1 MYRITGQLLDQMFAR
16 QTSYTAARENLAT
29 LLDQIENENTIA
41 VIKRRGHKD
50 IALLPADELSS
61 LLETVYLLRSP
72 ANARRLLDALSS
84 SKQWDSTEPPPPH
97 TLDELCSSLGIEREK
112 EKEKA

>member
-1 MYRITGQLLDQMFAR
+1 MFSI
-16 QTSYTAARENLAT
+16 QTTYTQARENLAT

-50 IALLPADELSS
+50 IAMLSASELSS

-72 ANARRLLDALSS
+72 ANARRLLDALEE
-84 SKQWDSTEPPPPH
+84 SKKWDEQTPPPPH
-97 TLDELCSSLGIEREK
+97 SIDELCEELGIER
-112 EKEKA
+112 

>member
-1 MYRITGQLLDQMFAR
+1 MFSI
-16 QTSYTAARENLAT
+16 QTTYTQARENLAT

-50 IALLPADELSS
+50 IAMLSASELSS

-72 ANARRLLDALSS
+72 ANARRLLDALEE
-84 SKQWDSTEPPPPH
+84 SKKWDEETPPPPH
-97 TLDELCSSLGIEREK
+97 SIDELCEELGIER
-112 EKEKA
+112 

>member
-1 MYRITGQLLDQMFAR
+1 MFSI
-16 QTSYTAARENLAT
+16 QTSYTQARENLAT

-50 IALLPADELSS
+50 IAMLEASELSS

-72 ANARRLLDALSS
+72 ANARRLLDALEE
-84 SKQWDSTEPPPPH
+84 SKKWDAEPPPPPH
-97 TLDELCSSLGIEREK
+97 SIDELCEELGIER
-112 EKEKA
+112 

>member
-1 MYRITGQLLDQMFAR
+1 MFSI
-16 QTSYTAARENLAT
+16 QTTYTQARENLAT

-50 IALLPADELSS
+50 IAMLSADELSS

-72 ANARRLLDALSS
+72 ANARRLLDALEE
-84 SKQWDSTEPPPPH
+84 SKKWDEETPPLPH
-97 TLDELCSSLGIEREK
+97 SIDELCQELGIER
-112 EKEKA
+112 

>member
-1 MYRITGQLLDQMFAR
+1 MSI
-16 QTSYTAARENLAT
+16 QTTYTQARENLAT

-50 IALLPADELSS
+50 IAMLSADELSS

-72 ANARRLLDALSS
+72 ANARRLLDALEE
-84 SKQWDSTEPPPPH
+84 SKKWDEETPPPPH
-97 TLDELCSSLGIEREK
+97 SIDELCRGVRH
-112 EKEKA
+112 

>member
-1 MYRITGQLLDQMFAR
+1 MFSI
-16 QTSYTAARENLAT
+16 QTSYTQARENLAT

-50 IALLPADELSS
+50 IAMLAADELSS

-72 ANARRLLDALSS
+72 ANARRLLDALEE
-84 SKQWDSTEPPPPH
+84 SKKWDGEPPPPPH
-97 TLDELCSSLGIEREK
+97 SIDELCEELGIER
-112 EKEKA
+112 

>member
-1 MYRITGQLLDQMFAR
+1 MFAL
-16 QTSYTAARENLAT
+16 QTSYTQARENLAT

-50 IALLPADELSS
+50 IALLAADELSS

-72 ANARRLLDALSS
+72 ANARRLLDTLEE
-84 SKQWDSTEPPPPH
+84 SKKWDATESPLPH
-97 TLDELCSSLGIEREK
+97 TIDELCSELDIERK
-112 EKEKA
+112 KEKAELAI